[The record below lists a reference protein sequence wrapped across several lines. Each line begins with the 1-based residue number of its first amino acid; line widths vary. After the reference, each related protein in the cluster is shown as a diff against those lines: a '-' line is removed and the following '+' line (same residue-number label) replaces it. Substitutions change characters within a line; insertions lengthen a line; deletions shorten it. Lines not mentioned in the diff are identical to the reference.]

1 MTYRDLV
8 VWQKSMDLVESVYRL
23 IQHLPPEERFGLA
36 DQMRR
41 AAVSIPSNIA
51 EGHARSSDKEFRNFL
66 HIASGSRA
74 ELQTQI
80 LICERVGLLVREQT
94 KSALLLTEEIGKLL
108 HAFIVALSNRC

>member
-1 MTYRDLV
+1 
-8 VWQKSMDLVESVYRL
+8 MDLVESVYHL
-23 IQHLPPEERFGLA
+23 IQALPSEERFGLA

-51 EGHARSSDKEFRNFL
+51 EGHARSGDKEFRNFL

-80 LICERVGLLVREQT
+80 LICERVGLLTRAQT
-94 KSALLLTEEIGKLL
+94 KPALLLTEEVGKLL
-108 HAFIVALSNRC
+108 HAFIVSLSKSC